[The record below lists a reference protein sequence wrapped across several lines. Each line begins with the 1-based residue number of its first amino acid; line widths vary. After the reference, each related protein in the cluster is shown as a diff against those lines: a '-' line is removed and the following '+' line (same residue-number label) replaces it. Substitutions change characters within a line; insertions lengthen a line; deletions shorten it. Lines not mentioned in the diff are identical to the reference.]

1 MQNEI
6 SKLKCQIHQ
15 ENKVQFICMSTEC
28 QASKLCCLNCQ
39 EIHDIHHDS
48 LKDIDC
54 AWEEIIQHKQQQIE
68 LNKTLENFWS
78 QIQVIFPQLDKIISF
93 NRFLVELEKE
103 LKQQLNCQDL
113 DQIIQKHKA
122 IFVLFDEK
130 VQICKKKYCQPNE
143 LDVDKMLSL
152 FDDARK
158 LYKKGDKQNAI
169 DKYTEVLELNENF
182 IFARLDRGK
191 MNLGLNY
198 EQAQFDYEE
207 VLKQDDRN
215 FRALKGLAICQK
227 MKCNY
232 SDALFY
238 AQKGHKQNSYSTHLV
253 FHLAD
258 CYKFEGRSQQAL
270 HFINLAIGQKKRKYE
285 NKMKVYYK
293 NKAEIHLGL
302 NDIQNANFFINK
314 ALDIYQHYEIAIN
327 IKERINKIAKM
338 QNVIL

>member
-28 QASKLCCLNCQ
+28 QALKLCCLNCQ
-39 EIHDIHHDS
+39 EIHDIHHTS
-48 LKDIDC
+48 LKNIDC
-54 AWEEIIQHKQQQIE
+54 AWEEIIQHKQKQIE

-78 QIQVIFPQLDKIISF
+78 QILVIFPQLDKIISF
-93 NRFLVELEKE
+93 NRFLVQLEKE

-122 IFVLFDEK
+122 MFVLFDEK
-130 VQICKKKYCQPNE
+130 VQICKKKYCQPENCDK

-152 FDDARK
+152 FYDARK

-191 MNLGLNY
+191 MNIGLNY
-198 EQAQFDYEE
+198 EQAQFDFEE
-207 VLKQDDRN
+207 VLKQDDLN
-215 FRALKGLAICQK
+215 VRALKGLAVSQK

-232 SDALFY
+232 SEALSY
-238 AQKGHKQNSYSTHLV
+238 AQKGQKLNKISPQLN
-253 FHLAD
+253 FFIQ
-258 CYKFEGRSQQAL
+258 FEGRNKEAL
-270 HFINLAIGQKKRKYE
+270 HFINLAIDQKKRKYE

-302 NDIQNANFFINK
+302 NDIQNANTFINK
-314 ALDIYQHYEIAIN
+314 ALDIYQHYELAIN

-338 QNVIL
+338 KNVIL